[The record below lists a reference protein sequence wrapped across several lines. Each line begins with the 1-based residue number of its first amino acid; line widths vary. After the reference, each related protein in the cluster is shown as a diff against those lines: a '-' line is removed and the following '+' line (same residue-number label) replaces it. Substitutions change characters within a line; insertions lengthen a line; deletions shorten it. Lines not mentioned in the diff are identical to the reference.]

1 MDESEIEERIKMAR
15 DTGKTEAYLMQ
26 LMEKEKIPLNVFA
39 ASLFSVYVSIILE
52 NVNSKRYLRESIE
65 LLKRILKDVE
75 EKDEQA

>member
-1 MDESEIEERIKMAR
+1 MDESEIEERMKMAR
-15 DTGKTEAYLMQ
+15 DTGKTEASLMQ